1 MKNTNIVY
9 ITDGGSYWP
18 KNADINYY
26 ASKGM
31 NVIRVPFL
39 WQRIQPTLGAS
50 FATAY
55 AASLDSVVAYA
66 TGKGVWVVLDVH
78 NYARYGS
85 KQIGAG
91 VTNAQFADLWTKL
104 ANRYKANSKVIF
116 GLMNEP
122 NNISSII
129 WRDAAQ
135 VAVTAIRATGATN
148 YILLPGN
155 GFSGAWSWFLGFY
168 DKGAVNAQ
176 SNAQLMPS
184 VTDSLNKMIYE
195 VHQYFDS
202 NKSGTSTTCLNA
214 PVGNSTLADFTFW
227 LRENKKRA
235 FLGEF
240 GVANNAN
247 CLQALKDA
255 VKHMHDNSDVW
266 LGWTYWAGGNSWG
279 EYIFTIQPTQNYT
292 VDRAQMAVLK
302 PYLHGLSTAVSITIP
317 APSTQCINQTVYDDA
332 RRNGWQD
339 WSWAGSR
346 NFSDTTQK
354 HSGLKS
360 LSFVPQNYEAIALSL
375 NDATLSTTL
384 YKGVEFYINGAP
396 NGMIKKSLHKM
407 CLFNVLFRWS
417 KHPVRSSKE

>member
-1 MKNTNIVY
+1 MT
-9 ITDGGSYWP
+9 S
-18 KNADINYY
+18 
-26 ASKGM
+26 
-31 NVIRVPFL
+31 
-39 WQRIQPTLGAS
+39 
-50 FATAY
+50 
-55 AASLDSVVAYA
+55 SLS
-66 TGKGVWVVLDVH
+66 
-78 NYARYGS
+78 
-85 KQIGAG
+85 
-91 VTNAQFADLWTKL
+91 
-104 ANRYKANSKVIF
+104 
-116 GLMNEP
+116 
-122 NNISSII
+122 I

-266 LGWTYWAGGNSWG
+266 YS
-279 EYIFTIQPTQNYT
+279 
-292 VDRAQMAVLK
+292 
-302 PYLHGLSTAVSITIP
+302 LHDNIH
-317 APSTQCINQTVYDDA
+317 N
-332 RRNGWQD
+332 
-339 WSWAGSR
+339 
-346 NFSDTTQK
+346 SDTNFCYLV
-354 HSGLKS
+354 GLDG
-360 LSFVPQNYEAIALSL
+360 LTGQE
-375 NDATLSTTL
+375 
-384 YKGVEFYINGAP
+384 
-396 NGMIKKSLHKM
+396 
-407 CLFNVLFRWS
+407 
-417 KHPVRSSKE
+417 VRSKNLKFDWIHSTRTKFVFYL